1 MTSSKHPRTASQ
13 PPFEKANTGVVAR
26 LGKRA
31 EAWRTWLLEAQGLWV
46 VIFLAV
52 GCWAL
57 VPRNPYDQFRGE
69 GFQAGAIAALDFEA
83 PFDLPIE
90 DLETTSQKR
99 QKARDDVLPVWDFDS
114 RSAAAIETKI
124 SLLFSEGRRLV
135 ADVPTEIR
143 ETAAADESVQQALLS
158 VTDLKLTPEELN
170 LLAAKEFSADLEDR
184 ILGVLPV
191 VLKRG
196 VAPNKGLLLEN
207 RVRGITLL
215 NLGTDAEERRLD
227 LYGHL
232 GYPEEVRAFFAAEV
246 RGWPGF
252 TRQGRALLEAFLFA
266 NVSPNLSPNN
276 SETLSRR
283 EAAAAAAEP
292 VFFQIREGE
301 ILVRKGD
308 RVPVAAARA
317 IAEMTREGTRQSRVL
332 PFLGTLLLL
341 LLGAWSVW
349 LGFRGEKVADHSRQR
364 RFNEGLIVLVLVLL
378 GAKLAFLIAQ
388 GLGEAL
394 KAANFSTPQSYAYA
408 VPLAA
413 LALVA
418 RLLYTRNSA
427 LMLSLVFSVLVS
439 FATPAHSGWIWLY
452 CLGGSLTAIF
462 ALDVTQFKQRL
473 VMARVGTMVGLA
485 NLVLILIITS
495 LSPEVAERNLSQV
508 GFDLLCGLMGGL
520 IVAAVASFTV
530 PILESFFCITTD
542 IKLVELSNTNLPLLR
557 RLASDAPGSFQHS
570 LMVANLAKA
579 GCEAIGADAVLAYAG
594 GLYHDIGK
602 MARPDYFIENQH
614 SRHNPHDKLQPS
626 MSALVLINHVK
637 VGLTLAG
644 EYNLPQLLR
653 DAIAQHHGTRR
664 ISYFFNR
671 AIEKG
676 SEETVREE
684 DYRYPGP
691 KPSNK
696 EMGVLMLADGVEAAS
711 RTLVTPTDLKLRTL
725 VGKIVDDC
733 LQDGQL
739 DETDLT
745 LSDISVVSEAFQKV
759 LSNIYH
765 RRIDYPGFDFN
776 QRTKRVKGDADEV
789 GGRPGSGEAPK
800 PIESPETVSS
810 KDGAEKPNG
819 QKSNSKQPKEYRDK
833 LSSNRPGESAEPI
846 DLPRGKKVQDREKAS
861 GSSKAQSSKVE
872 SSKVESTKSQPPK
885 ASSTKAARA
894 S

>member
-13 PPFEKANTGVVAR
+13 PPFEKAKTGFLVR

-31 EAWRTWLLEAQGLWV
+31 EVWRNRLLETQGLWV
-46 VIFLAV
+46 VVFLAV

-57 VPRNPYDQFRGE
+57 VPRDPYDQFRDE
-69 GFQAGAIAALDFEA
+69 GFQPGAIAVDDFEA

-114 RSAAAIETKI
+114 RSAADVETKI
-124 SLLFSEGRRLV
+124 GLLFSEGRRLI
-135 ADVPTEIR
+135 ADAPTEIR

-158 VTDLKLTPEELN
+158 VTDLKMTPEELD

-191 VLKRG
+191 VLQRG

-215 NLGTDAEERRLD
+215 NLGTDSEERRLD

-232 GYPEEVRAFFAAEV
+232 GYPEEVQAFLAAEV

-252 TRQGRALLEAFLFA
+252 SRRGRGLIEAFLFA

-276 SETLSRR
+276 SETLARR
-283 EAAAAAAEP
+283 QAAAAAAEP
-292 VFFQIREGE
+292 VFFQIRKGE
-301 ILVRKGD
+301 MLVRKGD
-308 RVPVAAARA
+308 RVPIPAARA
-317 IAEMTREGTRQSRVL
+317 IAEMTQDGTRQSRVL
-332 PFLGTLLLL
+332 PFLGTFLLL
-341 LLGAWSVW
+341 LLGAWAVW
-349 LGFRGEKVADHSRQR
+349 LGFRGERVADHSRQR

-378 GAKLAFLIAQ
+378 GAKLGFLIAQ

-439 FATPAHSGWIWLY
+439 FATLEHSSWIWLY

-462 ALDVTQFKQRL
+462 TLDVTQFKQRL
-473 VMARVGTMVGLA
+473 VMARVGAMVGLA
-485 NLVLILIITS
+485 NLVLILIVIS
-495 LSPEVAERNLSQV
+495 LSPEVAERSLSQV
-508 GFDLLCGLMGGL
+508 GFDLLCGLIGGL

-557 RLASDAPGSFQHS
+557 RLAFDAPGSFQHS

-637 VGLTLAG
+637 VGLTLAA
-644 EYNLPQLLR
+644 EYNLPQPLR
-653 DAIAQHHGTRR
+653 DAISQHHGTRR

-671 AIEKG
+671 ALEKAG
-676 SEETVREE
+676 EETVREE

-691 KPSNK
+691 KPANK

-711 RTLVTPTDLKLRTL
+711 RTLVSPTDLKLRTL
-725 VGKIVDDC
+725 VSKIVDDC

-745 LSDISVVSEAFQKV
+745 LSDIAMVSEAFQRV

-776 QRTKRVKGDADEV
+776 QRPKRGKGEQTEAGNASE
-789 GGRPGSGEAPK
+789 PGDTPR
-800 PIESPETVSS
+800 TR
-810 KDGAEKPNG
+810 NG
-819 QKSNSKQPKEYRDK
+819 QKTDSRKADTQKADTRKASSERPAAKKPSSRQSGEDRDK
-833 LSSNRPGESAEPI
+833 LSPKRPGESVEPLDHSRGVKTHRPKEAAETPSA
-846 DLPRGKKVQDREKAS
+846 D
-861 GSSKAQSSKVE
+861 
-872 SSKVESTKSQPPK
+872 
-885 ASSTKAARA
+885 STKAAQA